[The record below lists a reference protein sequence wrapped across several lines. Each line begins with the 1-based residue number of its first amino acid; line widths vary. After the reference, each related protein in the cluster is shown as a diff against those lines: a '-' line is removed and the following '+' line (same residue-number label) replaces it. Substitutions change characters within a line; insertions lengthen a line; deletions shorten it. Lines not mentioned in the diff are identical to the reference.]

1 MASENTLKTAQAQ
14 FRKRGGMLRTSV
26 AIRLGIQPRTLY
38 AMRDSGILEQV
49 GRGLYRLSDLPPLG
63 NPDLVQVALKA
74 PRGVVCLISAL
85 AFHGI
90 TTQVP
95 HEVYLAFEQKK
106 AKKPSLRYPPL
117 RVFWLSGN
125 AFSEG
130 VETHRIDGV
139 TVRLYGPEKTVA
151 DCFKY
156 RNKIGLDVAI
166 EALRLCL
173 QRKRSRVDSLM
184 HFARVCRVE
193 KVMRPY
199 LEAML

>member
-1 MASENTLKTAQAQ
+1 
-14 FRKRGGMLRTSV
+14 MLRTSA

-38 AMRDSGILEQV
+38 AMRDSGMLKQV
-49 GRGLYRLSDLPPLG
+49 GRGLNRLSDLPPLG
-63 NPDLVQVALKA
+63 NPDLVQVALKV
-74 PRGVVCLISAL
+74 PQGVICLISAL

-95 HEVYLAFEQKK
+95 HEVYLALEQKK
-106 AKKPSLRYPPL
+106 AKKPKLKHPPL
-117 RVFWLSGN
+117 RAFWLSGK
-125 AFSEG
+125 AFSDG
-130 VETHRIDGV
+130 VETHWIDGI

-173 QRKRSRVDSLM
+173 QRKRSRVDTLM